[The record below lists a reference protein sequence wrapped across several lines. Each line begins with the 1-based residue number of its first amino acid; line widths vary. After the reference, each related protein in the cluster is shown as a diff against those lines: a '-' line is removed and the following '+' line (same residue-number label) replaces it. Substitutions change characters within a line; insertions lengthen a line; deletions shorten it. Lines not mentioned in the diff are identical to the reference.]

1 MDSKEVQSLAQVEE
15 RMRQSISEGLA
26 AAEQYKSKLEWDKAM
41 LHGKIDKI
49 DAELTALHSRILVAA
64 RAKLEKMGISI
75 DAPAETSGD
84 YQSDHQKATSAP
96 AEPAPA
102 AKAPKAAVAPSTK
115 AQPAGT

>member
-41 LHGKIDKI
+41 LSGKIDKI
-49 DAELTALHSRILVAA
+49 DAELAALHSRILVAA

-75 DAPAETSGD
+75 DAPVEASGD
-84 YQSDHQKATSAP
+84 YQSDQQKAKSPAAESAP
-96 AEPAPA
+96 T
-102 AKAPKAAVAPSTK
+102 AKAPKAAVASSAKT
-115 AQPAGT
+115 QPAGT